1 METVITNTNIDQVL
15 AGEGLLVIDFWAT
28 WCGPCRML
36 SPTIEDL
43 AREYA
48 GKPVTIAKCNVD
60 DCEEGAVR
68 FGVRNI
74 PTVVF
79 VKNGQ
84 VLDRSVGLVPKQ
96 TLVDKIESL
105 I

>member
-1 METVITNTNIDQVL
+1 METIITNNNIDQVL
-15 AGEGLLVIDFWAT
+15 ATDQLVVIDFWAT

-36 SPTIEDL
+36 SPTIEEL
-43 AREYA
+43 AGEYA
-48 GKPVTIAKCNVD
+48 GKAVVAKCNVD
-60 DCEEGAVR
+60 DCEDAAVR

-79 VKNGQ
+79 IKNGQ
-84 VLDRSVGLVPKQ
+84 VVDRSVGLVPKQ
-96 TLVDKIESL
+96 VLADKMNSL

>member
-1 METVITNTNIDQVL
+1 METIITNKNIDQVL
-15 AGEGLLVIDFWAT
+15 ASDKLVVIDFWAS

-36 SPTIEDL
+36 SPTIEEL
-43 AREYA
+43 AGEFE
-48 GKPVTIAKCNVD
+48 GKAVIAKCNVD
-60 DCEEGAVR
+60 DCEDAAVR

-74 PTVVF
+74 PNVVF

-84 VLDRSVGLVPKQ
+84 LLDRSVGLVPKQ
-96 TLVDKIESL
+96 VLAEKINAL

>member
-1 METVITNTNIDQVL
+1 METIITSNNIDQVL
-15 AGEGLLVIDFWAT
+15 ASDQLVVIDFWAS

-36 SPTIEDL
+36 SPIIEEL
-43 AREYA
+43 AGDYA
-48 GKPVTIAKCNVD
+48 GKAVIAKCNVD
-60 DCEEGAVR
+60 DCEDAAVR

-74 PTVVF
+74 PNVVF

-84 VLDRSVGLVPKQ
+84 LVDRSVGLVAKQ
-96 TLVDKIESL
+96 VLAEKIDSL

>member
-1 METVITNTNIDQVL
+1 METIITNNNIDQVL
-15 AGEGLLVIDFWAT
+15 ASDKLVVIDFWAS

-36 SPTIEDL
+36 SPTIEEL
-43 AREYA
+43 AGEYE
-48 GKPVTIAKCNVD
+48 GKAVIAKCNVD
-60 DCEEGAVR
+60 DCEDAAVR

-74 PTVVF
+74 PNVVF

-84 VLDRSVGLVPKQ
+84 LVDRSVGLVPKQ
-96 TLVDKIESL
+96 VLAEKINAL

>member
-1 METVITNTNIDQVL
+1 METIITNNNIDQVL
-15 AGEGLLVIDFWAT
+15 ASDKLVVVDFWAA

-36 SPTIEDL
+36 APTIEDL
-43 AREYA
+43 ASEYD
-48 GKPVTIAKCNVD
+48 GKAVIAKCNVD
-60 DCEEGAVR
+60 DCEDAAVR

-79 VKNGQ
+79 IKDGQ
-84 VLDRSVGLVPKQ
+84 VVDRSVGLVSKQ
-96 TLVDKIESL
+96 VLAEKINAL

>member
-1 METVITNTNIDQVL
+1 ML
-15 AGEGLLVIDFWAT
+15 ASDKLVVVDFWAA

-36 SPTIEDL
+36 APTIEDL
-43 AREYA
+43 ASEYD
-48 GKPVTIAKCNVD
+48 GKAVIAKCNVD
-60 DCEEGAVR
+60 DCEDAAVR

-79 VKNGQ
+79 IKNGQ
-84 VLDRSVGLVPKQ
+84 VVDRSVGLVSKQ
-96 TLVDKIESL
+96 VLADKINAL

>member
-1 METVITNTNIDQVL
+1 METIITNNNIDQVL
-15 AGEGLLVIDFWAT
+15 SSDKLVVIDFWAS

-36 SPTIEDL
+36 SPTIEEL
-43 AREYA
+43 AGEFE
-48 GKPVTIAKCNVD
+48 GKAVIAKCNVD
-60 DCEEGAVR
+60 DCEDAAVR

-74 PTVVF
+74 PNVVF

-84 VLDRSVGLVPKQ
+84 LLDRSVGLVPKQ
-96 TLVDKIESL
+96 VLAEKINAL

>member
-1 METVITNTNIDQVL
+1 METIITNNNIDQVL
-15 AGEGLLVIDFWAT
+15 ASDKLVVIDFWAS

-36 SPTIEDL
+36 SPTVEEL
-43 AREYA
+43 AGEYE
-48 GKPVTIAKCNVD
+48 GKAVIAKCNVD
-60 DCEEGAVR
+60 DCEDAAMR

-74 PTVVF
+74 PNVVF

-84 VLDRSVGLVPKQ
+84 VVDRSVGLVPKQ
-96 TLVDKIESL
+96 VLADKINAL

>member
-1 METVITNTNIDQVL
+1 METVITSNNIDQVL
-15 AGEGLLVIDFWAT
+15 ATDKLVVIDFWAS

-36 SPTIEDL
+36 SPTIEEL
-43 AREYA
+43 AGEFE
-48 GKPVTIAKCNVD
+48 GKAVIAKCNVD
-60 DCEEGAVR
+60 DCEDAAVR

-74 PTVVF
+74 PNVVF

-84 VLDRSVGLVPKQ
+84 LVDRSVGLVPKQ
-96 TLVDKIESL
+96 LLADKINSL